1 MQYLLLFTVF
11 VISTCGL
18 IYELVAGTL
27 ASYLLGDSV
36 TQFSTVIGVYL
47 FSMGVG
53 AFLSK
58 YLKNNLLKI
67 FIQVEILTG
76 FIGGFSSTI
85 LFLTFSYVESF
96 RLILYAI
103 VLITGTLV
111 GLEIPLMMRILKNKI
126 EFKDLVSKIFT
137 FDYIGA
143 LLASL
148 LFPLIMVP
156 FLGLIRTSVLFGMMN
171 TALALYLCYY
181 FKKEIKRYVF
191 LSTQCVIVLLA
202 LLFGFVFS
210 NEIMS
215 FAETQMYGENI
226 IYSTSSHYQR
236 IVLTRKKD
244 DIRLYLNNNLQFSS
258 HDEYR
263 YHEALVHP
271 AIGIASKANNILILG
286 GGDGMAAR
294 ELLKYASVKKI
305 TLVDLDDKLTGLFKT
320 NNLLMGLNNHSLT
333 DTRLE
338 LINTDAFEW
347 LKNTKQKYDV
357 IIIDFPDPS
366 NYSVGKLYTTTFYRY
381 LNHVMNDNSVAV
393 VQSTSPLVAP
403 LSYWCVGNTLQDVGY
418 NIVPYHVYV
427 PSFGEWGFFLFSKQE
442 INTDTKMNLASNLK
456 YFSEN
461 EFVQMKHFS
470 ADMIKRNK
478 SVQKL
483 ENQILVD
490 YFEKEWSEY

>member
-85 LFLTFSYVESF
+85 LFLTFNYVESF
-96 RLILYAI
+96 RVILYAL

-111 GLEIPLMMRILKNKI
+111 GLEIPLMMRILKDKI

-148 LFPLIMVP
+148 IFPLIMVP
-156 FLGLIRTSVLFGMMN
+156 FLGLIRTSILFGMMN
-171 TALALYLCYY
+171 TILALYLCHY
-181 FKKEIKRYVF
+181 FKKDIKRHAF
-191 LSTQCVIVLLA
+191 LSVQSIVVLLA
-202 LLFGFVFS
+202 LLLGFVFS

-236 IVLTRKKD
+236 IVITRKKD

-271 AIGIASKANNILILG
+271 VIASAAQVNNVLILG

-294 ELLKYASVKKI
+294 ELLKYPAIKKI
-305 TLVDLDDKLTGLFKT
+305 TLVDLDEKLTGLFKS
-320 NNLLMGLNNHSLT
+320 NDLLTGLNGHSLT
-333 DTRLE
+333 NAHLE

-347 LKNTKQKYDV
+347 LKQAKEKYDV

-381 LNHVMNDNSVAV
+381 LKQVMKDNSVAV

-403 LSYWCVGNTLQDVGY
+403 LSYWCVGNTLEAAGY
-418 NIVPYHVYV
+418 HTVPYHVYV

-442 INTDTKMNLASNLK
+442 VGTHTNMPLAAGLR

-461 EFVQMKHFS
+461 EFTQMKHFS
-470 ADMIKRNK
+470 ADMLKRNA

-483 ENQILVD
+483 ENQILVE